1 MPCFQGIYQRKQA
14 ESGCFIACF
23 LPGAPGVQ
31 AVAGLDDLLA
41 LHALLTQFLFCEIG
55 GILCQDMPGVDEL
68 LRMRDILIKRLQQ
81 LPAGL
86 GQLTL
91 GLEQGIGITQQA
103 PQC

>member
-1 MPCFQGIYQRKQA
+1 
-14 ESGCFIACF
+14 
-23 LPGAPGVQ
+23 
-31 AVAGLDDLLA
+31 
-41 LHALLTQFLFCEIG
+41 
-55 GILCQDMPGVDEL
+55 MPGVDEL